1 MRYTLNA
8 FDCFADNR
16 KNLSSRMVCL
26 TLNTA
31 VVDEES
37 FRIALR
43 QWVSGVTVVTSAFQA
58 VRHGMTV
65 SSFISVSLAP
75 PLLLVS
81 LQKGTRTLE
90 LIKQSESFAVNILSQ
105 DQAALSDR
113 FAGRHVHVENRF
125 DGVETFTLKT
135 QSPLLNDALVGF
147 DCLVY
152 SFQEIGDHVLVI
164 GKVVALQA
172 SELHAPLVY
181 YQRGYH
187 GLTNPTAETEG

>member
-1 MRYTLNA
+1 
-8 FDCFADNR
+8 
-16 KNLSSRMVCL
+16 MVCL

-58 VRHGMTV
+58 VQHGMTV

-90 LIKQSESFAVNILSQ
+90 LIKQSESFAVNILRQ

-113 FAGRHVHVENRF
+113 FAGRHGHVENRF
-125 DGVETFTLKT
+125 EGVETFTLKT

-152 SFQEIGDHVLVI
+152 SLQEIGDHVLVI
-164 GKVVALQA
+164 GKVVALRA
-172 SELHAPLVY
+172 SELQAPLVY

-187 GLTNPTAETEG
+187 GLTTLTAETEG